1 MEILIIF
8 GKKILI
14 LQLYFRQSQPLINR
28 VIKMLMIVR
37 LYPKTDLSRVWNYV
51 ENEIKEDSSKPYT
64 PLYAS
69 QSEGMMN
76 VGVIIDVNEPN
87 DIANFLTE
95 DIVKC
100 DEIHYT
106 KTVPLLKPVFFRIP
120 KRKPENI
127 QRYLI
132 RIFAHPLYYKKV
144 YTHLIKHKYPFNLFP
159 IYVSYSLGGEDII
172 MSLAADSKE
181 TVKKFLREHI
191 RTLDG
196 VDQSNYH
203 PVFRAKR
210 FAPLKKLID
219 EQEKLLADG
228 LVKPVDEADLE
239 FDWVEDFEKYAML
252 TGAFSRD
259 I

>member
-1 MEILIIF
+1 
-8 GKKILI
+8 
-14 LQLYFRQSQPLINR
+14 
-28 VIKMLMIVR
+28 MLMIVR
-37 LYPKTDLSRVWNYV
+37 LYPKTDLSRVWNYI
-51 ENEIKEDSSKPYT
+51 ENEIKDDSSKSYT

-76 VGVIIDVNEPN
+76 VGVIIDVKKPN
-87 DIANFLTE
+87 DIANFLTD

-120 KRKPENI
+120 KRKPEMI

-144 YTHLIKHKYPFNLFP
+144 YNHLINYKYPFNIFP

-181 TVKKFLREHI
+181 SVKKFLREQI

-196 VDQSNYH
+196 VDQSNYY

-210 FAPLKKLID
+210 FASLKKLIK
-219 EQEKLLADG
+219 EQEKLLAKGIKKPIDG
-228 LVKPVDEADLE
+228 VDFE

>member
-1 MEILIIF
+1 
-8 GKKILI
+8 
-14 LQLYFRQSQPLINR
+14 
-28 VIKMLMIVR
+28 MLMIVR
-37 LYPKTDLSRVWNYV
+37 LYPKTDLSRVWNYI
-51 ENEIKEDSSKPYT
+51 ENEIKDDPSKPFT

-76 VGVIIDVNEPN
+76 VGVIFDVDEPDN
-87 DIANFLTE
+87 IASFLTE

-100 DEIHYT
+100 NEIHHT
-106 KTVPLLKPVFFRIP
+106 KTVPLMKPVFFRIP
-120 KRKPENI
+120 KKKPEVI

-144 YTHLIKHKYPFNLFP
+144 YNHLINHKYPFNIFP

-172 MSLAADSKE
+172 MSVAADSNE
-181 TVKKFLREHI
+181 TVKKFIREQI
-191 RTLDG
+191 RKLDG
-196 VDQSNYH
+196 VDQSNFY

-210 FAPLKKLID
+210 FAPLKKIIE

-228 LVKPVDEADLE
+228 IKKQDGESDLE

>member
-1 MEILIIF
+1 
-8 GKKILI
+8 
-14 LQLYFRQSQPLINR
+14 
-28 VIKMLMIVR
+28 MLMIVR
-37 LYPKTDLSRVWNYV
+37 LYPKTDLSRVWNYI
-51 ENEIKEDSSKPYT
+51 EKEIKEDPTKPYT
-64 PLYAS
+64 ALYAS

-76 VGVIIDVNEPN
+76 VGIILDVNKPN
-87 DIANFLTE
+87 DIASFLTD

-100 DEIHYT
+100 DEIHHT

-120 KRKPENI
+120 KRKPEII

-144 YTHLIKHKYPFNLFP
+144 YNHLLKYKYPFNLFP

-172 MSLAADSKE
+172 MNLAADSKE
-181 TVKKFLREHI
+181 TVKKFLREQI

-196 VDQSNYH
+196 VDQSNYYQ
-203 PVFRAKR
+203 VFRAKR
-210 FAPLKKLID
+210 FTPLKKLIN
-219 EQEKLLADG
+219 EQEKLLLKGD
-228 LVKPVDEADLE
+228 KKSIEDADLE
-239 FDWVEDFEKYAML
+239 FDWVEDFEKYAMI

>member
-1 MEILIIF
+1 
-8 GKKILI
+8 
-14 LQLYFRQSQPLINR
+14 
-28 VIKMLMIVR
+28 MLMIVR
-37 LYPKTDLSRVWNYV
+37 LYPKTDLSKVWNYV
-51 ENEIKEDSSKPYT
+51 ENEIKDDKSKPYSL
-64 PLYAS
+64 LYAS

-76 VGVIIDVNEPN
+76 VGVIIDVDKTD

-100 DEIHYT
+100 NEIHYT

-120 KRKPENI
+120 KRKPETI

-144 YTHLIKHKYPFNLFP
+144 YNHLLKFKYPFNLFP

-181 TVKKFLREHI
+181 TVKKFLREQI

-196 VDQSNYH
+196 VDQSNYY

-210 FAPLKKLID
+210 FAPLKKIID
-219 EQEKLLADG
+219 EQEKLLDKETKKS
-228 LVKPVDEADLE
+228 LDEVDLE
-239 FDWVEDFEKYAML
+239 FDWVEDFENYAML

>member
-1 MEILIIF
+1 
-8 GKKILI
+8 
-14 LQLYFRQSQPLINR
+14 
-28 VIKMLMIVR
+28 MLMIVR
-37 LYPKTDLSRVWNYV
+37 LYPKTDLSRVWNYI
-51 ENEIKEDSSKPYT
+51 ETEIKEDSSKPYT

-76 VGVIIDVNEPN
+76 VGVIIDVNKPN
-87 DIANFLTE
+87 DIASFLTE

-120 KRKPENI
+120 KKKPETI

-144 YTHLIKHKYPFNLFP
+144 YNHLINYKYPFNLFP

-181 TVKKFLREHI
+181 TVKKFLREQI

-196 VDQSNYH
+196 VDQSNYY

-210 FAPLKKLID
+210 FAPLKKLVD
-219 EQEKLLADG
+219 EQEKLLAKG
-228 LVKPVDEADLE
+228 TAKSKDEADLE
-239 FDWVEDFEKYAML
+239 FDWVEEFEKYAML

-259 I
+259 L

>member
-51 ENEIKEDSSKPYT
+51 ENEIKEDY
-64 PLYAS
+64 
-69 QSEGMMN
+69 
-76 VGVIIDVNEPN
+76 
-87 DIANFLTE
+87 FLTE

-120 KRKPENI
+120 KKKPENI

-144 YTHLIKHKYPFNLFP
+144 YNHLIRHKYPFNLFP

-191 RTLDG
+191 RILDG

-228 LVKPVDEADLE
+228 IVKPVDEADLE